1 MTTAERRKRQYP
13 RLALITTLLAL
24 VAVAWNPGWVPA
36 HDDDDEKMGGNEG
49 PRKGNHPGHGAERH
63 DMKLIGF
70 NDLQARSAYQ
80 PIVHHQGN
88 RWIAYIGHHGG
99 TSGSG
104 VGAPDNNGTSVVD
117 VTNPRRPRY
126 LFHIKGAQGAGEA
139 GGAQMVRA
147 CNGIDLPRAN
157 KDKVYLLR
165 ATPTNHEIYD
175 VTVPETPTLVT
186 TVVSGLRDSHKSWWD
201 CKSGIAYLVSGP
213 PGWRTSRM
221 TQVFDLGDPAHPRFI
236 RNFGLVGQ
244 QPGATGPVPTQ
255 LHGPIPLEGRVY
267 FGYGTS
273 SNGTLQIVDE
283 KALLTA
289 TLIDPANPTPAEL
302 LAPQRGRLDTSQT
315 VGAHTV
321 FPIHRMPIPD
331 FVDNTAGAVRDIVV
345 LVNESTA
352 NECRENRQLVFMVD
366 VTPMADGNV
375 KPQVISNYQV
385 SEASGNFCQ
394 RGGRFG
400 AHSSHENMNNVY
412 YGKIMFFAWFNAGVR
427 AVDIRNP
434 YDPQEIGFFI
444 PATTSNTEER
454 CVTTNGVQTCKVAIQ
469 TNNVDV
475 DDRGF
480 IYTVDRAA
488 TGLHIF
494 ALTGEARKIAGLPGD
509 DD

>member
-1 MTTAERRKRQYP
+1 MRTACCAVIA
-13 RLALITTLLAL
+13 ALLGASPMARAQHGASASNMAL
-24 VAVAWNPGWVPA
+24 V
-36 HDDDDEKMGGNEG
+36 
-49 PRKGNHPGHGAERH
+49 GHH
-63 DMKLIGF
+63 
-70 NDLQARSAYQ
+70 DLQGRSAYQ
-80 PIVHHQGN
+80 PFIKESRG

-99 TSGSG
+99 AT
-104 VGAPDNNGTSVVD
+104 VNALTGATENNGTSLVD
-117 VTNPRRPRY
+117 VTDPRRPRY
-126 LFHIKGAQGAGEA
+126 LAHIPGEPGQA
-139 GGAQMVRA
+139 ESGGAQMVRV
-147 CNGIDLPRAN
+147 CNGSELPAA
-157 KDKVYLLR
+157 KSSGDQSKVYMLR
-165 ATPTNHEIYD
+165 NFGNQAHEVWD
-175 VTVPETPTLVT
+175 VTTPEKPTRIA
-186 TVVSGLRDSHKSWWD
+186 VVVDKLKDTHKSWWECD
-201 CKSGIAYLVSGP
+201 SGIAYLVSGL
-213 PGWRTSRM
+213 GEWRTRRM
-221 TQVFDLGDPAHPRFI
+221 TQVFDLADPVQPRFI

-273 SNGTLQIVDE
+273 SNGTLQVVDE

-444 PATTSNTEER
+444 PATTKNTEER